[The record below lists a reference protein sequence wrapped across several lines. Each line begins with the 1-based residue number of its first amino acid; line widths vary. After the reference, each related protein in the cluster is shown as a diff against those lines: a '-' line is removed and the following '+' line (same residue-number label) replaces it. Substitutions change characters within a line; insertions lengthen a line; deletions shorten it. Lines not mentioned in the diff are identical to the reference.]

1 MRSGAKRGAAA
12 AGTVGLAAAVN
23 VATGMLTQRWAVA
36 WWVATI
42 VLVVIGAAVQAW
54 LTVADRPGGTS
65 TRDAETPGGGERAGV
80 EMRAR
85 ASGHGRVSMAGGDQ
99 TINER

>member
-42 VLVVIGAAVQAW
+42 VLVVIGAVVQVW
-54 LTVADRPGGTS
+54 LTVADRHAPVGGA
-65 TRDAETPGGGERAGV
+65 DAETPVGGGPAGV

-85 ASGHGRVSMAGGDQ
+85 ASGHGRVYMAGGDQ